1 MNQGLPKGD
10 IVLRFMNFGRVVK
23 AVSAAAVFA
32 GCVWASAPVMA
43 ADKPFPVWLKALKAE
58 ARQKGISDKTIQQA
72 LPDTLKPID
81 RIIELDRKQPEST
94 TTFDDYLARIVDR
107 NRVEKGVTR
116 ILSYPTLLNRVSA
129 AYGVEREV
137 IVALWGVETNYGD
150 YTGGFDIV
158 NALATLA
165 YDGRRSEYFRGELMN
180 ALKILDEGHVPL
192 ARMKGSWAG
201 AMGQVQFMPSSFY
214 KFAEDFNN
222 DGRRDIWGTQ
232 ADVFASAAN
241 YLAKSGWKK
250 GRPWGRRVVLPD
262 NIDRSLLGVNNV
274 YSLKFWHDKGVRLPD
289 GDSVPFEGEYQASV
303 VQPSGPGTSAYIVY
317 ENYQVILKWNRSS
330 YFATSVGLLAD
341 RLREGTHLQGKRDG
355 QRGG

>member
-1 MNQGLPKGD
+1 MIQGLARGD
-10 IVLRFMNFGRVVK
+10 IVSSFNVFKRVFY
-23 AVSAAAVFA
+23 AVAAVVIVA
-32 GCVWASAPVMA
+32 GCVLISAPASA

-72 LPDTLKPID
+72 LPDTLKPIE

-116 ILSYPTLLNRVSA
+116 ILTYPTLLNRVSA

-165 YDGRRSEYFRGELMN
+165 YDGRRSDYFRGELLS
-180 ALKILDEGHVPL
+180 ALKILDEGHITQE
-192 ARMKGSWAG
+192 RMKGSWAG
-201 AMGQVQFMPSSFY
+201 AMGQVQFMPSSFF
-214 KFAEDFNN
+214 KFAEDFNK

-262 NIDRSLLGVNNV
+262 NIDRNLLGVNNT
-274 YSLKFWHDKGVRLPD
+274 YSLKFWQDKGVRLPD

>member
-1 MNQGLPKGD
+1 MNQGLARGD
-10 IVLRFMNFGRVVK
+10 IVPNLIGFRRVCS
-23 AVSAAAVFA
+23 AVMAAAVFA
-32 GCVWASAPVMA
+32 GCMWVPAPVLA
-43 ADKPFPVWLKALKAE
+43 ADKPFPVWLKAMKAE

-116 ILSYPTLLNRVSA
+116 ILTYPTLLNRVSA

-165 YDGRRSEYFRGELMN
+165 YDGRRSDYFRGELLS
-180 ALKILDEGHVPL
+180 ALKILDEGHI
-192 ARMKGSWAG
+192 AQERMKGSWAG
-201 AMGQVQFMPSSFY
+201 AMGQVQFMPSSFF
-214 KFAEDFNN
+214 KFAEDFNK

>member
-1 MNQGLPKGD
+1 MIQGLARGD
-10 IVLRFMNFGRVVK
+10 IVSSFNVFRRVFSV
-23 AVSAAAVFA
+23 VAAVVIVA
-32 GCVWASAPVMA
+32 GCVLISAPASA

-72 LPDTLKPID
+72 LPDTLKPIE

-116 ILSYPTLLNRVSA
+116 ILTYPTLLNRVSA

-165 YDGRRSEYFRGELMN
+165 YDGRRSDYFRGELLS
-180 ALKILDEGHVPL
+180 ALKILDEGHITQE
-192 ARMKGSWAG
+192 RMKGSWAG
-201 AMGQVQFMPSSFY
+201 AMGQVQFMPSSFF
-214 KFAEDFNN
+214 KFAEDFNK

-262 NIDRSLLGVNNV
+262 NIDRNLLGVNNT
-274 YSLKFWHDKGVRLPD
+274 YSLKFWQDKGVRLPD

>member
-1 MNQGLPKGD
+1 MKRLLGKGA
-10 IVLRFMNFGRVVK
+10 IVPRLMGFRSVM
-23 AVSAAAVFA
+23 AAAVLAFICA
-32 GCVWASAPVMA
+32 GDGGAMRPA
-43 ADKPFPVWLKALKAE
+43 AAAEKPFPIWLKAVKEE
-58 ARQKGISDKTIQQA
+58 ARQKGISEKIIQQA

-94 TTFDDYLARIVDR
+94 TSFDDYLARIVDR

-116 ILSYPTLLNRVSA
+116 MLTYPTLLNRVSA
-129 AYGVEREV
+129 AYGVEKEV

-165 YDGRRSEYFRGELMN
+165 YDGRRSDYFRGELMT
-180 ALKILDEGHVPL
+180 ALKILDEGHIPQ

-214 KFAEDFNN
+214 KFAEDFNK

-250 GRPWGRRVVLPD
+250 GQPWGRRVVIPD
-262 NIDRSLLGVNNV
+262 NIDRSLLGVNNSF
-274 YSLKFWHDKGVRLPD
+274 SLQFWHDKGVRLPN
-289 GDSVPFEGEYQASV
+289 GDSVPFEGEYKASV

-341 RLREGTHLQGKRDG
+341 RLREGTHIQGARTG